1 MFFDSPSKEFVNQ
14 ELSPRL
20 LANLGD
26 AVFELFE
33 RERQVTVSRNAA
45 KMHKKVQTRVN
56 AVTQALILDQLIE
69 HLNEEEND
77 IVRRA
82 RNVKPS
88 TYRKIDQASY
98 RKSTAFEALL
108 GYLFLTNPQ
117 RLKEILFLTV
127 NLKDK
132 L

>member
-1 MFFDSPSKEFVNQ
+1 MFFDLPSKEFVNQ

-56 AVTQALILDQLIE
+56 AVTQALILDQLQE

>member
-1 MFFDSPSKEFVNQ
+1 MFYDLPSKEFVNR

-33 RERQVTVSRNAA
+33 RERQVTVSRNAE

-56 AVTQALILDQLIE
+56 AVTQALILDQLLE
-69 HLNEEEND
+69 HLDEEEYD

-82 RNVKPS
+82 RNVKPN

-98 RKSTAFEALL
+98 RKSTAFEALV
-108 GYLFLTNPQ
+108 GYLYLTNPQ

>member
-56 AVTQALILDQLIE
+56 AITQALILDQLLE

>member
-1 MFFDSPSKEFVNQ
+1 MFYDLPSKEFVNQ

-45 KMHKKVQTRVN
+45 KMHRKVQTRVN
-56 AVTQALILDQLIE
+56 AVTQASILDQLME

-82 RNVKPS
+82 RNVKPN
-88 TYRKIDQASY
+88 TYRKIDQSSY

>member
-1 MFFDSPSKEFVNQ
+1 MFFDSPNKEYVIQ
-14 ELSPRL
+14 EMSPRL

-26 AVFELFE
+26 AVFDLFE
-33 RERQVTVSRNAA
+33 RERQILLTKNPS
-45 KMHKKVQTRVN
+45 KMHQKVQTRVN
-56 AVTQALILDQLIE
+56 AVSQATLLDGIAE
-69 HLNEEEND
+69 HLTEEESE

-88 TYRKIDQASY
+88 AYRRINQTSY

-108 GYLFLTNPQ
+108 GYLYLTNPQ
-117 RLKEILFLTV
+117 RLKEILFLTL

>member
-1 MFFDSPSKEFVNQ
+1 MFFEPPNKEYVTQ
-14 ELSPRL
+14 EMSPRL

-33 RERQVTVSRNAA
+33 RERQALVTKNAS
-45 KMHKKVQTRVN
+45 KMHKNVQTRVN
-56 AVTQALILDQLIE
+56 AVSQAQLLDILTE
-69 HLNEEEND
+69 HLNEEESE

-88 TYRKIDQASY
+88 SYRRIDQTSY
-98 RKSTAFEALL
+98 RKSTAFEALV
-108 GYLFLTNPQ
+108 GYLFLTNPE
-117 RLKEILFLTV
+117 RLKELLLLTL

>member
-1 MFFDSPSKEFVNQ
+1 MFYDLPSKEFVMQ
-14 ELSPRL
+14 ELSPRV
-20 LANLGD
+20 LAHLGD
-26 AVFELFE
+26 GVFELFE
-33 RERQVTVSRNAA
+33 RERQVTQSRNAA
-45 KMHKKVQTRVN
+45 KMHKRVQTRVN
-56 AVTQALILDQLIE
+56 AVTQASILDQLME
-69 HLNEEEND
+69 HLSEEESD

-82 RNVKPS
+82 RNVKPN
-88 TYRKIDQASY
+88 TYRKIDQSSY

>member
-56 AVTQALILDQLIE
+56 AITQALILDQLQE

>member
-1 MFFDSPSKEFVNQ
+1 MFYDLPSKEFVNQ

-33 RERQVTVSRNAA
+33 RERQVTASHNAA
-45 KMHKKVQTRVN
+45 KMHRKVQTRVN
-56 AVTQALILDQLIE
+56 AVTQASILDQLME

-82 RNVKPS
+82 RNVKPN

>member
-1 MFFDSPSKEFVNQ
+1 MFFDLPSKEFVNQ

-56 AVTQALILDQLIE
+56 AITQALILDQLQE